1 MSKAKDNFRIDWLN
15 EIKYFFSIFT
25 TKYKRKF
32 TLVNFENFIRERNMA
47 LSKVKNEFYLFLIT
61 NLFKRY
67 QYQIPTIIY
76 NTYFVQKSNI
86 PMLVGISWLKNDL
99 FLSLFQVSLLPDI
112 SSSNALRSTSYI
124 EWKNLAD
131 TTEWVWVPPVLDQQI
146 CLYVLL

>member
-1 MSKAKDNFRIDWLN
+1 
-15 EIKYFFSIFT
+15 
-25 TKYKRKF
+25 
-32 TLVNFENFIRERNMA
+32 MA
-47 LSKVKNEFYLFLIT
+47 LSNVKNEFYLSFIT

-112 SSSNALRSTSYI
+112 SSSKAL
-124 EWKNLAD
+124 
-131 TTEWVWVPPVLDQQI
+131 
-146 CLYVLL
+146 LLE

>member
-1 MSKAKDNFRIDWLN
+1 MKLFNKIR
-15 EIKYFFSIFT
+15 YFSSTFHT
-25 TKYKRKF
+25 TFKRKF
-32 TLVNFENFIRERNMA
+32 TLVNFKNIIQERNMA
-47 LSKVKNEFYLFLIT
+47 LSNVKNEFYLSFIT

-112 SSSNALRSTSYI
+112 SSSKALLL

-131 TTEWVWVPPVLDQQI
+131 TTECYYESHQS
-146 CLYVLL
+146 